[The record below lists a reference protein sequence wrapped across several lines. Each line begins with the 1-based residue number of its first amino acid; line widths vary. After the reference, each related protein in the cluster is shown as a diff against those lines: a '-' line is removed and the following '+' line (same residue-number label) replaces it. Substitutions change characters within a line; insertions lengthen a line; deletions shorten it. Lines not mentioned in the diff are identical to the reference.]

1 MMLALEFKKLKRTGL
16 CPAFF
21 LGGLLAAAIPAAN
34 MAFRGDVFTT
44 LQKPPMEIL
53 LGANWQMMTML
64 NMFLI
69 VVGACIMY
77 HTEFADNAA
86 AKLEALPTKSQSIY
100 WGKFL
105 VLAILD
111 GLVVLLETAALGLC
125 AMIWFQTRIDGAF
138 LRDILLTAV
147 YALAFMLPVTALM
160 LAIASACKNM
170 WISLGI
176 GVIGICAVSV
186 IPTASVLYTIFPFTV
201 PFETPAAL
209 TGGGIDG
216 AAGIIS
222 GLRMHCGPVLFTV
235 AAIQT
240 LLYVLAECV
249 YLNVRRSFQ

>member
-1 MMLALEFKKLKRTGL
+1 MMVALEFKKLKRTGV
-16 CPAFF
+16 CPAFI
-21 LGGLLAAAIPAAN
+21 LGGLLAAVIPAAN

-100 WGKFL
+100 WGKL
-105 VLAILD
+105 LALAILD
-111 GLVVLLETAALGLC
+111 GFVVLLETAALGLC
-125 AMIWFQTRIDGAF
+125 AVIWFHARIDGA
-138 LRDILLTAV
+138 LLGELLLTGA

-176 GVIGICAVSV
+176 GVMGICAVSI
-186 IPTASVLYTIFPFTV
+186 IPSASVFYSIFPFTM
-201 PFETPAAL
+201 PFGTPAAL
-209 TGGGIDG
+209 TGATDG

-222 GLRMHCGPVLFTV
+222 GLRMHWGPLLLAVTALE
-235 AAIQT
+235 T
-240 LLYVLAECV
+240 LVYVLAECA